1 MCNYGINFRN
11 TLYEINLISSLVVYL
26 LIPSLIKT
34 FCKQYISS
42 TISILIFTSFY
53 IILILIIA
61 KLFSTKIINYFKI
74 LRTPV
79 INCQFLYKLN
89 FFQIINL
96 LIITLMASFLYSF
109 WEVVC
114 STFSFVGGDFCLS
127 FTNYKLMQI
136 SNHMFKEG
144 TYNDQIH
151 N

>member
-1 MCNYGINFRN
+1 MCNNVITFRN
-11 TLYEINLISSLVVYL
+11 TLYKINLISSLAAYL

-34 FCKQYISS
+34 FCGQYISS
-42 TISILIFTSFY
+42 TISILIFISFY

-61 KLFSTKIINYFKI
+61 KLFSTKIVNYFKI

-79 INCQFLYKLN
+79 VNCKLLYKLN
-89 FFQIINL
+89 FCQIINL
-96 LIITLMASFLYSF
+96 LIITLMTSFLYSF
-109 WEVVC
+109 WEVLC

-136 SNHMFKEG
+136 SNQMFKEG
-144 TYNDQIH
+144 AYHEQIH